1 MLDAYVLRR
10 IAPLVLA
17 LLPVALFA
25 APVWAHQVGLSRGT
39 YELDGATISAEVVF
53 ARGELRDLVS
63 GLDADGD
70 GAVSDAELA
79 RAGDSLQSTVVDRVE
94 LLADDRACAG
104 AFDRAALVEEDGA
117 AVYATYRCPA
127 PPATLTLRLPLLART
142 STGHRHIALVA
153 RAGSGPADS
162 LADWILHARSPQASV
177 ALSGA
182 PEAPPQP
189 PPTSE
194 YFALG
199 VEHILIGIDH
209 LVFLLG
215 LVLVGGRWR
224 SLLAVIT
231 AFTLG
236 HSLSLALATLDI
248 WTPSGGWVEPAIA
261 ASIAYVGVENF
272 FVNDAAGRWR
282 ITLPFG
288 FIHGFG
294 FAGALGDI
302 GVPQDGLGLVLF
314 LFNLGV
320 EAGQLAVL
328 VVLLPLLAL
337 LRRTSWFRA
346 HGTRAVSLVIILA
359 GVMWFLE
366 RTILT

>member
-1 MLDAYVLRR
+1 L
-10 IAPLVLA
+10 LA
-17 LLPVALFA
+17 TSVR
-25 APVWAHQVGLSRGT
+25 AHQVGLSRGT
-39 YELDGATISAEVVF
+39 YELDGATISAEIVF
-53 ARGELRDLVS
+53 ARGELRDLVP
-63 GLDADGD
+63 GLDGDGD
-70 GAVSDAELA
+70 GAVSDGELA
-79 RAGDSLQSTVVDRVE
+79 RGAALQSAIVDRVL
-94 LLADDRACAG
+94 LLADDRACPG
-104 AFDRAALVEEDGA
+104 TFDRAALVEEDGA
-117 AVYATYRCPA
+117 AVFATYRCPA
-127 PPATLTLRLPLLART
+127 APANLTLRLPLLEQA

-177 ALSGA
+177 TLSGA
-182 PEAPPQP
+182 PEAPPPP
-189 PPTSE
+189 PPTGE

-236 HSLSLALATLDI
+236 HSLSLALATLNI

-272 FVNDAAGRWR
+272 FVKDAADRWR

-302 GVPQDGLGLVLF
+302 GVPQDNVGLALF

-337 LRRTSWFRA
+337 LRRNSLFRA
-346 HGTRAVSLVIILA
+346 HGTRAISFAVVLA
-359 GVMWFLE
+359 GVMWFVE
-366 RTILT
+366 RTVLS

>member
-1 MLDAYVLRR
+1 MLDAHALRR

-17 LLPVALFA
+17 LPVALLA
-25 APVWAHQVGLSRGT
+25 TSVRAHQVGLSRGT
-39 YELDGATISAEVVF
+39 YELDGATISAEIVF
-53 ARGELRDLVS
+53 ARGELRDLVP
-63 GLDADGD
+63 GLDGDGD
-70 GAVSDAELA
+70 GAVSDGELA
-79 RAGDSLQSTVVDRVE
+79 RGAALQSAIVDRVL
-94 LLADDRACAG
+94 LLADDRACPG
-104 AFDRAALVEEDGA
+104 TFDRAALVEED
-117 AVYATYRCPA
+117 
-127 PPATLTLRLPLLART
+127 
-142 STGHRHIALVA
+142 GHRHIALVA

-177 ALSGA
+177 TLSGA
-182 PEAPPQP
+182 PEAPPPP
-189 PPTSE
+189 PPTGE

-224 SLLAVIT
+224 SLLAVVT

-236 HSLSLALATLDI
+236 HSLSLALATLNI

-272 FVNDAAGRWR
+272 FVKDAADRWR

-302 GVPQDGLGLVLF
+302 GVPQDNVGLALF

-337 LRRTSWFRA
+337 LRRNSLFRA
-346 HGTRAVSLVIILA
+346 HGTRAISFAVVLA
-359 GVMWFLE
+359 GVMWFVE
-366 RTILT
+366 RTVLS